1 MLDRVA
7 LDIGPDAVVLASAE
21 PLAVASTAVVNG
33 GFTSTARAIINLHV
47 GKNHPCADPAGMIA
61 EYAGSKG
68 IAGPWVG
75 LLTAAFTAHAEVG
88 CARAALTRAMAV
100 VTVGLS
106 NCLAAGV
113 GARPPT
119 EGDAGTVNMIVVVE
133 ADPAPAALL
142 NAMLAA
148 TEAKALALFEAGVV
162 CRDGSPATGTS
173 TDAVVIAATG
183 RGIAHRFGGP
193 ATDLGWCVA
202 RATRDALVPAIARWK
217 AEHR

>member
-1 MLDRVA
+1 MLDAVT

-33 GFTSTARAIINLHV
+33 GFTPTARAIINLHV
-47 GKNHPCADPAGMIA
+47 GKNHPC
-61 EYAGSKG
+61 
-68 IAGPWVG
+68 
-75 LLTAAFTAHAEVG
+75 
-88 CARAALTRAMAV
+88 
-100 VTVGLS
+100 
-106 NCLAAGV
+106 
-113 GARPPT
+113 
-119 EGDAGTVNMIVVVE
+119 

-202 RATRDALVPAIARWK
+202 RATRNALVPAIARWK
-217 AEHR
+217 AEHS